1 MRTKKHLATGIL
13 LALVVSLLPVTAFS
27 AQKVVAGSS
36 CKIYKEKI
44 TYKKIN
50 FVCLKTGKKL
60 IWSKAVKTST
70 SQPTPKSAP
79 VQSVSDLYLEK
90 AKISYKAWQENRF
103 SGQVDNLTI
112 KYFYTDTFPK
122 DFLKLFKS
130 EAESSSA
137 YLSQFIDSNQVF
149 NIYFLTE
156 KDESYMDELGLWQNR
171 SYRPGQFSS
180 WRLGDRLNHCEGAAA
195 WYLKGRNESSPSL
208 HGGIAIASKAV
219 TSNFSPWCLDRITT
233 HEMFHAVQDYWLTK
247 KQGNTGFRSQDEY
260 DRVEMPIFREGS
272 AEYVSGMI
280 ATKSIDQY
288 LSALKARFKYPAVTT
303 RTSNDLNSA
312 SSVASYLKKIEFRSA
327 IASAHEDSYLLGY
340 LFFEYLVS
348 EYGFTKFVELLKS
361 QNRDTPFRE
370 AFSSVYGIEID
381 QGYLQ
386 ASGHILNGLEY
397 LSK

>member
-1 MRTKKHLATGIL
+1 
-13 LALVVSLLPVTAFS
+13 
-27 AQKVVAGSS
+27 
-36 CKIYKEKI
+36 
-44 TYKKIN
+44 
-50 FVCLKTGKKL
+50 
-60 IWSKAVKTST
+60 
-70 SQPTPKSAP
+70 
-79 VQSVSDLYLEK
+79 
-90 AKISYKAWQENRF
+90 
-103 SGQVDNLTI
+103 
-112 KYFYTDTFPK
+112 
-122 DFLKLFKS
+122 
-130 EAESSSA
+130 
-137 YLSQFIDSNQVF
+137 
-149 NIYFLTE
+149 
-156 KDESYMDELGLWQNR
+156 
-171 SYRPGQFSS
+171 
-180 WRLGDRLNHCEGAAA
+180 
-195 WYLKGRNESSPSL
+195 
-208 HGGIAIASKAV
+208 
-219 TSNFSPWCLDRITT
+219 
-233 HEMFHAVQDYWLTK
+233 MFHAVQDYWLTK

-361 QNRDTPFRE
+361 QNRDTSFRDV
-370 AFSSVYGIEID
+370 FSSVYGIEID